1 MGSLSTKEP
10 LCRAQQSAWCSRM
23 MLNDYCCHYL
33 SRVSSHADPT
43 TATADLTATASSTL
57 WRAPSGVSA
66 AVSWACPPSELAL
79 SDCMLQP
86 VGRKTQV
93 RGGRARWLFPSVG
106 AGGGGVVGGTHRH
119 PEPEEAWS
127 SCCANGTLALQQGLP
142 ASACCV
148 RGPGLCLE
156 PQNVRAGEAP

>member
-79 SDCMLQP
+79 SDCVLQP

-106 AGGGGVVGGTHRH
+106 AGGGGGEGLTDTQNRKKPGVPAVRMAPWLCNRGCQPRPAVWVVLG
-119 PEPEEAWS
+119 
-127 SCCANGTLALQQGLP
+127 CA
-142 ASACCV
+142 
-148 RGPGLCLE
+148 
-156 PQNVRAGEAP
+156 